1 MAEIAVS
8 ALTLAS
14 NPAAIGNCFLVAQK
28 GSDTN
33 STNRSSI
40 SSLQV
45 DYSRVANAY
54 PYGNGDGNAYG
65 VRTVSSNRITP
76 PFQTVNDIWY
86 DIYPRAWTT
95 TDSSVHVINQSTN
108 TFIKAP
114 TMYVKQSNV
123 WKQVQGAWI
132 KDGEVWNQFLYVLPA
147 ATNITIAGGTD
158 INLRTEYNNVNG
170 SLSPAGLN
178 ISFILAGNAIAS
190 STGTYALQTG
200 SWPEANVNLT
210 LTINGGVYVT
220 GRGGAGGGNGGGG
233 GPAIGLSKALTIIN
247 NGTVGGGG
255 GGGGGISYSG
265 CDAGGGGGAG
275 YGAAGTRAG
284 AGGLVSGGGSGQCC
298 VSRCRP
304 GTQWN
309 GGSGGGLGSGGGNSM
324 TLVGRT
330 GIGGPGGCAI
340 IANGNSYTLAGDVR
354 GSRCLYEGGGVL

>member
-8 ALTLAS
+8 KLTLAS
-14 NPAAIGNCFLVAQK
+14 NPAAIGNCLIVTEK
-28 GSDTN
+28 GSGAN
-33 STNRSSI
+33 STNCSLI
-40 SSLQV
+40 SSLQIN
-45 DYSRVANAY
+45 YSKIANSY

-76 PFQTVNDIWY
+76 SFQTVNDIWY
-86 DIYPRAWTT
+86 DIYPRTWTT
-95 TDSSVHVINQSTN
+95 TDSSVYVINQSTN

-114 TMYVKQSNV
+114 SMYVKQSNV
-123 WKQVQGAWI
+123 WKQVQEAWI
-132 KDGEVWNQFLYVLPA
+132 KDAGVWNKFLHVPSA

-170 SLSPAGLN
+170 SASPAGLS

-190 STGTYALQTG
+190 STGAYALQTG
-200 SWPEANVNLT
+200 SWPEANVTLT
-210 LTINGGVYVT
+210 LTINGGVYVV

-275 YGAAGTRAG
+275 YGAAGGRAS
-284 AGGLVSGGGSGQCC
+284 AGGLASGGANAQCC
-298 VSRCRP
+298 VAGRCY
-304 GTQWN
+304 
-309 GGSGGGLGSGGGNSM
+309 GGYYWYGGPGGGLGAAGGNSM

-354 GSRCLYEGGGVL
+354 GSRC